1 MSQSHPTPN
10 GYLVTRTA
18 AAAVRVEE
26 DPTRL
31 TKSWAAML
39 DFAARYPTGREP
51 QWDAFIVRHTRMQLA
66 EIDAALRYRRPRE

>member
-1 MSQSHPTPN
+1 MNQAHPTPN
-10 GYLVTRTA
+10 GYLVTRT

-39 DFAARYPTGREP
+39 DFAARYPTGHEP
-51 QWDAFIVRHTRMQLA
+51 QLDVFVVRHTRMQLA
-66 EIDAALRYRRPRE
+66 EIDAALRYRGPTP